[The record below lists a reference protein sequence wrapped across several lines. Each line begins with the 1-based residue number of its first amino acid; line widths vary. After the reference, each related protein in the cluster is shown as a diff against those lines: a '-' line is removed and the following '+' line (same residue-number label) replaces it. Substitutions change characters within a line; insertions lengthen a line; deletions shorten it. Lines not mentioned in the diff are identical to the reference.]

1 MELSEVKRRVE
12 RMRGV
17 RDNNNNKAPA
27 RSGNSK
33 WASMIKET
41 GMEVTE

>member
-17 RDNNNNKAPA
+17 RDNNKAPA
-27 RSGNSK
+27 KTGNSK
-33 WASMIKET
+33 WASMIKDT